1 MNKNSKI
8 FIAGHNGL
16 VGSAVQ
22 RLFKSKGYKNLIT
35 ISRKDLDLKDKKKVE
50 NFFKKKK
57 IEYLIIA
64 AAKVGGIMSNKTYPV
79 DFFNENILIKNTLIN
94 FSIYFKIKK
103 KFFLGSS
110 CIYPS
115 NSITPIKEE
124 YFLSGKLEETN
135 RAYALAKIA
144 GIELCRALYSQYRLP
159 VLALMPT
166 NMYGINDKYDQLE
179 SHVLPAMLLKF
190 FYAKKNNL
198 SKIELWGDGKPER
211 EFLSSDDLANAI
223 YYVLKLPKNKL
234 DRLFKNTLPIINI
247 GTGDIWNI
255 KDLAYFIKSKINY
268 SGKVIF
274 NKNFPNGTIKKNLD
288 SSKIL
293 SLGWKPKYTLLAS
306 IDNIIKDLKLRKKIG
321 NN

>member
-35 ISRKDLDLKDKKKVE
+35 ISRKDLDLKDKKKVA

-79 DFFNENILIKNTLIN
+79 DFFNENILIQNSLLN
-94 FSIYFKIKK
+94 CALDFKIKK
-103 KFFLGSS
+103 TVFLGSS

-234 DRLFKNTLPIINI
+234 DRLFKNTLPITNI

-306 IDNIIKDLKLRKKIG
+306 IDNLIKDLKLRKKIG

>member
-1 MNKNSKI
+1 VNKNSKI

-35 ISRKDLDLKDKKKVE
+35 ISRKNLDLKDKKKVA

-57 IEYLIIA
+57 IEYIIIA
-64 AAKVGGIMSNKTYPV
+64 AAKVGGIMSNNTFPV
-79 DFFNENILIKNTLIN
+79 DFFNENILIQNSLLN
-94 FSIYFKIKK
+94 CALDFKIKK
-103 KFFLGSS
+103 TVFLGSS
-110 CIYPS
+110 CIYPC

-234 DRLFKNTLPIINI
+234 DKLFKNTLPIINI
-247 GTGDIWNI
+247 GTGDVWNI
-255 KDLAYFIKSKINY
+255 KDLAYFIKNKFNY
-268 SGKVIF
+268 SGKIIF

-293 SLGWKPKYTLLAS
+293 SLGWKPKYTLLTS
-306 IDNIIKDLKLRKKIG
+306 IDNLIKDLKLRKKIG
-321 NN
+321 NY